1 MRRILKILIL
11 SSFFINLAAGLFG
24 PIYAIFVEEIGGDL
38 LTAGTAYAIFAIA
51 SGSLIFMLGKWE
63 DKVKHQEKLLVFG
76 RFLAVIGFIG
86 YLLIKNPTQLFI
98 VQIIFGIE
106 SAIITPAFDSLFSK
120 NLNRKKFASQWGT
133 WESTAAI
140 TTGIAAIIG
149 GYIAKEYGFQTLFT
163 IMLIISIF
171 SFLVTLLLIKRI
183 REMLRK

>member
-76 RFLAVIGFIG
+76 RFLAVIGFIFPQLGNGDDG
-86 YLLIKNPTQLFI
+86 YAGILQQL
-98 VQIIFGIE
+98 VNN
-106 SAIITPAFDSLFSK
+106 FSQADIAV
-120 NLNRKKFASQWGT
+120 LDGRG
-133 WESTAAI
+133 ER
-140 TTGIAAIIG
+140 TG
-149 GYIAKEYGFQTLFT
+149 F
-163 IMLIISIF
+163 
-171 SFLVTLLLIKRI
+171 R
-183 REMLRK
+183 

>member
-133 WESTAAI
+133 WESTAA
-140 TTGIAAIIG
+140 
-149 GYIAKEYGFQTLFT
+149 YIAKEYGFQTLFT